1 MQELKVIGLDLAK
14 HVFQI
19 HGIDDRGRKLR
30 GAKLKRGQ
38 VLPYLANLPPVLV
51 GMEACG
57 GAHDW
62 ARRITALGHRV
73 KLMAPQH
80 VKAYV
85 QGNKTDAR
93 DAAAIA
99 EAAAREAV
107 PAVAVRSVQ
116 SQQMQALHRTR
127 ELFMKQRIA
136 HANQIR
142 GLLAEFGEVLP
153 QGIKRLREGVATWQ
167 AQALPELAQL
177 KEMIAL
183 LIEALRQTEERIS
196 KIEARIQQLHR
207 EDAACQQLE
216 SIPGVGLLTAT
227 AVVAAFGRC
236 ESFDSSRK
244 FASCLGI
251 TPREHSS
258 GGNQLL
264 LGISKRGNKYV
275 RKLLIH
281 GARAVLKARM
291 NKPAHAEDWEI
302 KLAKRRGHNIA
313 AVALAAKNARRMW
326 AMLRTGEVFRA
337 DYAQA
342 QSACA

>member
-1 MQELKVIGLDLAK
+1 M
-14 HVFQI
+14 
-19 HGIDDRGRKLR
+19 DDGGRKLR

-38 VLPYLANLPPVLV
+38 VLAYFANLPPVLV

-73 KLMAPQH
+73 KLKAPQH

-99 EAAAREAV
+99 EAAAREGV

-127 ELFMKQRIA
+127 ELFMRQRIA
-136 HANQIR
+136 TANQIR
-142 GLLAEFGEVLP
+142 GLLAEFGDVMP
-153 QGIKRLREGVATWQ
+153 PGIKRLRESVLQWQ
-167 AQALPELAQL
+167 ARVAPELAHL
-177 KEMIAL
+177 KEMVDL
-183 LIEALRQTEERIS
+183 LMQALRQTEERIS
-196 KIEARIQQLHR
+196 QIEARIQQLHR
-207 EDAACQQLE
+207 DDPASQQLE
-216 SIPGVGLLTAT
+216 SIPGVGVLTAT

-236 ESFDSSRK
+236 ESFETSRK

-258 GGNQLL
+258 GGKQTL

-291 NKPAHAEDWEI
+291 NKPAHAQDWEI
-302 KLAKRRGHNIA
+302 KLAHRRGHNIA

-326 AMLRTGEVFRA
+326 AMLRTGEYYCA
-337 DYAQA
+337 DYAQPLTA
-342 QSACA
+342 RD